1 MITLAAKLE
10 NIISLA
16 IKEKLGLEDALPLL
30 MPTKDE
36 KHGDYQCNAA
46 MGLSKRLKMNP
57 RQIGQQLSE
66 AFVEIDKRIAQQN
79 GQEPIIANCEV
90 AGPGFVNIT
99 LQDHILS
106 DMLKNISE
114 VQDKQDKKV
123 IVDYSCPNVSKQ
135 LHVGHLRSTI
145 IGDAVCRILGYLG
158 YDVRRDNHVGDWGT
172 QFGLLCAWIMDHA
185 KVDCE
190 EADLSDLEALYRE
203 SQALAQEDEH
213 FRELSRARVV
223 ALHQGDP
230 ETLRVWRCIVDKS
243 LEHIYKL
250 YARLNVLLTRE
261 DVVGE
266 SFYNPML
273 PEVVADL
280 QKRFPA
286 GSRPMEV
293 VKNQGAVCVFMYKE
307 DGTPMFA
314 NPEGEPLPLIIQ
326 KTDGAYLYATTDL
339 ACLRY
344 RTQELKAD
352 WIIYTTDLR
361 QSLHFK
367 MFFAAGDIAGWV
379 GNTKLEHVPFGSV
392 LGQDNK
398 PLKTRAGRNIHLAD
412 LLQEAVDM
420 ARSNIQTGQGRE
432 FSEAEIEEIAEAV
445 GIGAVKYADL
455 SQNRLSDY
463 VFSFDKMLAM
473 EGNTAPYL
481 LYAYARIRSIVR
493 KAGEFKLGNIVI
505 SHPAERRLLLQLAR
519 FNEIIAQVADGW
531 RLNLLCDYLYTLSGL
546 YMKFYEN
553 CPVLS
558 APEADIRSSRLTI
571 CSETARVLQL
581 GLSLLGLKT
590 VERM

>member
-46 MGLSKRLKMNP
+46 MGLSKRLKANP
-57 RQIGQQLSE
+57 RQIGQQLAE
-66 AFVEIDKRIAQQN
+66 AFVEIDKRIAE
-79 GQEPIIANCEV
+79 QEGKTPIIASCEI
-90 AGPGFVNIT
+90 AGPGFVNIK
-99 LQDHILS
+99 LQDFILS
-106 DMLKNISE
+106 DMLEQINAA
-114 VQDKQDKKV
+114 QTKQNQKV

-145 IGDAVCRILGYLG
+145 IGDAICRVLDYLG
-158 YDVRRDNHVGDWGT
+158 YDVKRDNHIGDWGT

-185 KVDCE
+185 KIDCE
-190 EADLSDLEALYRE
+190 KADLSDLEALYRE
-203 SQALAQEDEH
+203 SQALAQSDEH

-230 ETLRVWRCIVDKS
+230 ETLRVWRCIVEKS
-243 LEHIYKL
+243 LDYIYKI
-250 YARLNVLLTRE
+250 YAKLNVLLTRE

-273 PEVVADL
+273 PGVVAEL
-280 QKRFPA
+280 QERFPA

-293 VKNQGAVCVFMYKE
+293 VKNQGAVCVFMYNE
-307 DGTPMFA
+307 DGTPVFA
-314 NPEGEPLPLIIQ
+314 NPEGAPLPLLIQ

-344 RTQELKAD
+344 RTQELKANR
-352 WIIYTTDLR
+352 IVYTTDSR

-367 MFFAAGDIAGWV
+367 MFFTAGNMAGWV
-379 GNTKLEHVPFGSV
+379 GDTKLEHVPFGSI

-398 PLKTRAGRNIHLAD
+398 PFKTRSGSNIHLAD
-412 LLQEAVDM
+412 LLQEAVDL
-420 ARSNIQTGQGRE
+420 ARKNIQTGDRD

-455 SQNRLSDY
+455 SNNRLSDY

-493 KAGEFKLGNIVI
+493 KAGEFELGKIEI

-519 FNEIIAQVADGW
+519 FNETVAQAADGW

-558 APEADIRSSRLTI
+558 APEASIRSSRLTI
-571 CSETARVLQL
+571 CAETARILKL
-581 GLSLLGLKT
+581 GLGLLGLKT

>member
-1 MITLAAKLE
+1 MITLAAQLE
-10 NIISLA
+10 NIITLA
-16 IKEKLGLEDALPLL
+16 IKESLELDNALPLL

-46 MGLSKRLKMNP
+46 MGLSKKLKQNP
-57 RQIGQQLSE
+57 RQIGQKLAE
-66 AFVEIDKRIAQQN
+66 AFIEVDKKLACSS
-79 GQEPIIANCEV
+79 GQENIIESCEV
-90 AGPGFVNIT
+90 AGPGFVNIR
-99 LQDHILS
+99 LRDKVLNG
-106 DMLKNISE
+106 MLNNIGSASAKRKE
-114 VQDKQDKKV
+114 KV
-123 IVDYSCPNVSKQ
+123 IVDYSCPNVAKQ

-145 IGDAVCRILGYLG
+145 IGDAICRILGYLG
-158 YDVRRDNHVGDWGT
+158 YEVKRDNHVGDWGT
-172 QFGLLCAWIMDHA
+172 QFGLLCAWIMDHN

-190 EADLSDLEALYRE
+190 DADLSDLEAIYRE
-203 SQALAQEDEH
+203 SQALAESDEH

-243 LEHIYKL
+243 LEHIYQL
-250 YARLNVLLTRE
+250 YAKLNVLLTRD

-273 PEVVADL
+273 PQVVADL
-280 QKRFPA
+280 QERFPA

-293 VKNQGAVCVFMYKE
+293 VKNQGAVCVFMYNE
-307 DGTPMFA
+307 DGTPLFT
-314 NPEGEPLPLIIQ
+314 NPEGAALPLIIQ

-352 WIIYTTDLR
+352 WIIYTTDMR

-367 MFFAAGDIAGWV
+367 MFFAAGEKAGWA
-379 GNTKLEHVPFGSV
+379 GRAKLEHVPFGSV
-392 LGQDNK
+392 LGPDNK

-412 LLQEAVDM
+412 LIQEAIDS
-420 ARSNIQTGQGRE
+420 ARRNIQTDGGRT
-432 FSEAEIEEIAEAV
+432 FSPEEIEEIAEAV
-445 GIGAVKYADL
+445 GVGAVKYADL
-455 SQNRLSDY
+455 SQNHLSDY

-493 KAGEFKLGNIVI
+493 KAGQFELGEIKI
-505 SHPAERRLLLQLAR
+505 THPAERRLLLQLAR
-519 FNEIIAQVADGW
+519 FNEVIVQVSDGW
-531 RLNLLCDYLYTLSGL
+531 RINLLCDYLYNLSGL

-558 APEADIRSSRLTI
+558 APEADIRGSRLTI
-571 CSETARVLQL
+571 CSETARILQL
-581 GLSLLGLKT
+581 GLGLLGLKT